1 MPANEIRLPRHA
13 WRQWPFWLLVYL
25 PLSLMLNEVHYRTV
39 DKPNYARQLQL
50 HQEIVSSRT
59 ERPYNIRVLQPLA
72 VQALIDWL
80 PGKEQGKFLGGYTVF
95 RILSFLVT
103 FCLAEQVFA
112 AFGSLAVARLCV
124 LLLAAAH
131 PFTFLVYYF
140 QPSSVL
146 DLACFTLGM
155 WLILAGRHWPLIP
168 LVILATANRNTSAFI
183 CLAYGL
189 YHLDAFWTPDRAAR
203 RRYVAVCL
211 LLGLSW
217 ALEIGLLEWYF
228 PTDRWCEGSRI
239 GFVANLSDN
248 KVWNY
253 FLMMCAPLVAGVC
266 LGWRASTSAMRR
278 MVIWAVVYLA
288 VHLGMARA
296 YEARYWLNLY
306 VGLGPFCVWAYER
319 FGRQGEGDAT

>member
-1 MPANEIRLPRHA
+1 MENCLPRRA
-13 WRQWPFWLLVYL
+13 RSQWPFWVLVYL

-39 DKPNYARQLQL
+39 DKPNYERQLQL
-50 HQEIVSSRT
+50 HREIVGKQT
-59 ERPYNIRVLQPLA
+59 ERPYNIRVLQPLT

-80 PGKEQGKFLGGYTVF
+80 PGKEQGKFLGGYAAIRT
-95 RILSFLVT
+95 ISLLMT

-112 AFGSLAVARLCV
+112 AFGSLTTARLCV
-124 LLLAAAH
+124 LMLAAAH

-155 WLILAGRHWPLIP
+155 WLILSGRHWSLIP

-189 YHLDAFWTPDRAAR
+189 YHLDAFWTPDPPLR
-203 RRYVAVCL
+203 RRYVAVCV
-211 LLGLSW
+211 LLGLIW
-217 ALEIGLLEWYF
+217 ALEIGLLEWCF

-239 GFVANLSDN
+239 GFATKITDG
-248 KVWNY
+248 KVWKY
-253 FLMMCAPLVAGVC
+253 FLMMCTPLVAAVW
-266 LGWRASTSAMRR
+266 LGWSSSTPAMKR
-278 MVIWAVVYLA
+278 MAIWAVVYLA
-288 VHLGMARA
+288 VHLAMARA

-319 FGRQGEGDAT
+319 FGKQGIGKQGIGD